1 MDERAEA
8 RDAIEKIKMTLISV
22 STGGPRIETV
32 RGEYLFQYQRASEA
46 LRRLGYADA
55 LPFADLWDWY
65 GRWSEGDL
73 KTYQSRRN
81 FISAL
86 YRPFLERLT
95 GTGLREAEVTGW
107 ERVDRTVAKGHRAL
121 GSATHEEDYQAIGH
135 LCREALISLA
145 QEVWDPS
152 RHPILDVTPSPTDA
166 KRMLDAFIG
175 VELASASNEAAR
187 RLAKTALDLAN
198 ALQHRRTASYTDAAM
213 CLEASTL
220 VVNFVS
226 IVTGRKGPAGR

>member
-1 MDERAEA
+1 MDDRSEA
-8 RDAIEKIKMTLISV
+8 RDAIEKIKSSLIAV
-22 STGGPRIETV
+22 ATGGPRIEIV
-32 RGEYLFQYQRASEA
+32 RGEYIFQYQRASAA
-46 LRRLGYADA
+46 LTRLGYVEP

-81 FISAL
+81 FISTL
-86 YRPFLERLT
+86 YKPVLERLA
-95 GTGLREAEVTGW
+95 GTGLREPDVTGW
-107 ERVDRTVAKGHRAL
+107 ERVDRAVAKGHRAL
-121 GSATHEEDYQAIGH
+121 SSAAHEEDYQAIGH
-135 LCREALISLA
+135 LCRELLISLA
-145 QEVWDPS
+145 QEVWDPN
-152 RHPILDVTPSPTDA
+152 RHPIVDVTPSPTDA
-166 KRMLDAFIG
+166 KRMLDAFIA

-226 IVTGRKGPAGR
+226 IVMGRKGPAGR